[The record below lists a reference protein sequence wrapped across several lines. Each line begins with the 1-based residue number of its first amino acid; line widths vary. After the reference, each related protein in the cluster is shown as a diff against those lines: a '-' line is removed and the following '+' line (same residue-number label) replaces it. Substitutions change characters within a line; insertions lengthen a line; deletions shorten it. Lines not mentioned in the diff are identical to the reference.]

1 MKAITKEKLQSILD
15 CDEEA
20 EQLTEGILDM
30 IHSNDESPDDIG
42 RSVVFAIINND
53 AEDLLLTLCGWSID
67 TIIES
72 FAGGKEI

>member
-15 CDEEA
+15 CDEKA
-20 EQLTEGILDM
+20 EQLTEEILGM
-30 IHSNDESPDDIG
+30 IHSNDESLDDIG

>member
-1 MKAITKEKLQSILD
+1 MSVSKLVS
-15 CDEEA
+15 
-20 EQLTEGILDM
+20 
-30 IHSNDESPDDIG
+30 SKKRDIDRQNVICG
-42 RSVVFAIINND
+42 AVFLIVSLSVVFAIINND

>member
-30 IHSNDESPDDIG
+30 IHSNDESLDDIG
-42 RSVVFAIINND
+42 RSVVFAIINNAAAD
-53 AEDLLLTLCGWSID
+53 KNDVKITF
-67 TIIES
+67 IIS
-72 FAGGKEI
+72 KIPPP

>member
-15 CDEEA
+15 CDEKA
-20 EQLTEGILDM
+20 EQLTEEILDM
-30 IHSNDESPDDIG
+30 IHSNDESLDDIG
-42 RSVVFAIINND
+42 RSVVHAILNND

-72 FAGGKEI
+72 FVGGKEI

>member
-15 CDEEA
+15 CDEKA
-20 EQLTEGILDM
+20 EQLTEVILEM
-30 IHSNDESPDDIG
+30 IRSNDESLDDIG

-72 FAGGKEI
+72 FAGRKVI

>member
-30 IHSNDESPDDIG
+30 IHSNDESLDDIG

-72 FAGGKEI
+72 FVGGKEI